1 MIVDGVE
8 AGCLRVATRVA
19 AVAMSLVLAG
29 CTPVPDPSAGLSV
42 EESVQLIEQVAPS
55 DLSLETVAEAFAL
68 GSRATDV
75 QREDLT
81 QSLEGHRVEWSIPVF
96 EVQYADGRYTVTSQA
111 MPISDP
117 NAVALTRVMAIVI
130 PRSEEDDALLRAVK
144 TDDVIRI
151 RGIVQEIRLRTFV
164 VVVPAVF
171 CGEGWSGEYVR
182 GSCSEAVGSRLRQF
196 RDRVHCDAGGAA
208 GSFPT

>member
-1 MIVDGVE
+1 MNVDGVG
-8 AGCLRVATRVA
+8 AGCVRVATGVA
-19 AVAMSLVLAG
+19 VVAVSLLLEG
-29 CTPVPDPSAGLSV
+29 CAPVPDPSAGLSV

-55 DLSLETVAEAFAL
+55 DLSPETVAEAFAL

-81 QSLEGHRVEWSIPVF
+81 QSLVGHRVEWSIPVF

-111 MPISDP
+111 IPISDS
-117 NAVALTRVMAIVI
+117 NAAALTRVMAFVI
-130 PRSEEDDALLRAVK
+130 PRSEADEKLLRAVK

-164 VVVPAVF
+164 VVVPAVVI
-171 CGEGWSGEYVR
+171 GR
-182 GSCSEAVGSRLRQF
+182 N
-196 RDRVHCDAGGAA
+196 DGA
-208 GSFPT
+208 S